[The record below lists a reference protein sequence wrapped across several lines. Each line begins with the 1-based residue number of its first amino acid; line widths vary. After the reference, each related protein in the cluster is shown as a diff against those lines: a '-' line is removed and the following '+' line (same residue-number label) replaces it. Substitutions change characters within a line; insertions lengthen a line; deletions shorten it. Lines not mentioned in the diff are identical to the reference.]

1 MIIESLIRHS
11 IDMPNKIAFIGADEE
26 ISYQDLLVR
35 VRNVAEYLVEYSPQ
49 CIALRAE
56 NSLDWVIADLAALYA
71 EIPNVPVPLFFT
83 PEQVSHILAESG
95 ADLLVGDWDAW
106 IENTAENAHSL
117 DA

>member
-83 PEQVSHILAESG
+83 REQVDHILAESG